1 MVDEMLELLIVI
13 VGERH
18 VPGIGCIDEQQR
30 LTKELIQQLSIK
42 PFSHSELTK
51 TLSDSQQEDLEQVIH
66 KVADFQKPLSS
77 DKKGVYVLRP
87 EFYDE
92 YNMFFYHYTK
102 EEKSRSE
109 EMHRTRRKDAK
120 QLDCCPPPKLPK
132 LTAAFE
138 MLTNLL
144 QCDVMLLVMQTV
156 LKRSLD
162 LKARCFTD
170 SHLQKVLHLIGYALH
185 EQASGNYEFFTFSD
199 RSLKWNL
206 LPLIEELVNSPR
218 VEVHRDLLLW
228 TIRRFKALQQSSD
241 GNASSSAQND
251 MQGEEPATVDELTAE
266 AELNEKQQRAKL
278 AAQRRA
284 QIMAQMQNAQK
295 SFMTT
300 NADLFRTSTK
310 SETQP
315 DDEEAAGSGGSGA
328 AMDWQED
335 AVVENR
341 IVPCLGPDR
350 PHTIVPHQDFICI
363 LCSEESIVDRNSP
376 CMVYSAFVQTSKVIT
391 HPNDMVASPH
401 VNSCGHVMHATCWTK
416 YFQNEAIK
424 ESRRPNRIRAPGT
437 FHIEKNEF
445 LCPLCRCLSNVVL
458 PIATSLSHYTSEPM
472 AAEDVSED
480 GSGSEAAVP
489 DSWSTLML
497 EKMSPIPEELS
508 EQPKVTPPSTPI
520 KSPAPGTDDA
530 NTPPEHSSP
539 ERTHQPSPPPI
550 DFSSWLK
557 VMKKLTFTLKNI
569 DQFVEFTE
577 DLVFLTNFLP
587 DLKPIVTEFAPFE
600 SFRAITPLVPRHS
613 IATELTKY
621 INEFIET
628 TRTVAPFPYAAETSE
643 PYLVSWLSLA
653 YTISSQ
659 EMWLRALDK
668 PLKGHMSIRQTSCM
682 QGLVRCCGLLSV
694 CATPYLAGKLNVHM
708 RSLLDSML
716 FDQETSAVEWD
727 VFKMMVSLV
736 FMVPAV
742 LYVRSNECSV
752 PSGNLL
758 EFYLLRLTFAINV
771 AKILMLHDENA
782 DDDHESQHHVEDVEM
797 ADVSNAA
804 DTNNDAIVAFYRK
817 YNFFATEATK
827 SGMSRSRLVKAI
839 HGGSEIFL
847 RRSSL
852 LFHYMT
858 DVEMPDEMQAR
869 DGSTFEVMCAYLGLS
884 SDLDSYFEAGSEIL
898 DVMQSMAERKFND
911 RFRQRIGSPSG
922 DADPSANSSSTPT
935 AVARAALRSVM
946 VPCITPISNFVRL
959 PDDYSDL
966 INSVCHFTCPNNSN
980 DDTRNPTMCL
990 VCGEILCSMT
1000 YCCQTSVDNSMVG
1013 ACTAHT
1019 LSCGA
1024 GTGVFLRIRD
1034 CEVLLL
1040 GYNKGCF
1047 MAAPYLDE
1055 YGESDQGLRRG
1066 NALRLCR
1073 DRLHKLHLMWLTHCM
1088 HENIARLAETSN
1100 SMVLTQWQRM

>member
-1 MVDEMLELLIVI
+1 MNTLINPEEDSIRQVINMVDEMLELLIVI

-18 VPGIGCIDEQQR
+18 VPGIGCVDEKQR

-66 KVADFQKPLSS
+66 TVADFQKPINT
-77 DKKGVYVLRP
+77 DKKGVYVLRA

-185 EQASGNYEFFTFSD
+185 EQASGNYEFFTFSE
-199 RSLKWNL
+199 RSVKWKL
-206 LPLIEELVNSPR
+206 LPLIEELVSSAR

-228 TIRRFKALQQSSD
+228 TIRRFKALQQTSGD
-241 GNASSSAQND
+241 SSAVPMD
-251 MQGEEPATVDELTAE
+251 MQGEESVAVDDNTAE
-266 AELNEKQQRAKL
+266 AELVEKQLRAKM

-300 NADLFRTSTK
+300 NAEMFRTSTK

-315 DDEEAAGSGGSGA
+315 DDDEASGSGSG

-335 AVVENR
+335 SVVMENR

-350 PHTIVPHQDFICI
+350 PHTAVPYQDFICI
-363 LCSEESIVDRNSP
+363 LCSEESIVDRDSP

-424 ESRRPNRIRAPGT
+424 ESRRPNRLRSPGT

-458 PIATSLSHYTSEPM
+458 PITTSLSHYTSEKVT
-472 AAEDVSED
+472 EVVKEEGED
-480 GSGSEAAVP
+480 GKASADP
-489 DSWSTLML
+489 DSWSVLMT
-497 EKMSPIPEELS
+497 ENMCP
-508 EQPKVTPPSTPI
+508 
-520 KSPAPGTDDA
+520 D
-530 NTPPEHSSP
+530 PPEGSSEP
-539 ERTHQPSPPPI
+539 MSTSPVKPATTAKPNETSNPVASSAGLTPPPPI
-550 DFSSWLK
+550 DFDSWLK

-569 DQFVEFTE
+569 DQFAEFTE
-577 DLVFLTNFLP
+577 DLTHLSVYLP
-587 DLKPIVTEFAPFE
+587 DLQPIVSEFAAFD
-600 SFRAITPLVPRHS
+600 SFRIITPIVPRHS
-613 IATELTKY
+613 IANELTKH
-621 INEFIET
+621 ITEFIET

-653 YTISSQ
+653 YTIASQ

-682 QGLVRCCGLLSV
+682 QGLVRCCGLLSI
-694 CATPYLAGKLNVHM
+694 CATRDIAAKLNVHM
-708 RSLLDSML
+708 RSLLDSMF
-716 FDQETSAVEWD
+716 FDEETSAVEWD

-736 FMVPAV
+736 FMAPAV
-742 LYVRSNECSV
+742 LYVKTNECSV

-758 EFYLLRLTFAINV
+758 EFYLLRLTFAIHL
-771 AKILMLHDENA
+771 AKILMLHDEP
-782 DDDHESQHHVEDVEM
+782 DEQQREDVEM
-797 ADVSNAA
+797 ADFDVETE
-804 DTNNDAIVAFYRK
+804 DVIVAFYRK
-817 YNFFATEATK
+817 HNFFATEATK
-827 SGMSRSRLVKAI
+827 NGITRSRLIKAI
-839 HGGSEIFL
+839 RSGSEIFL
-847 RRSSL
+847 RRSTL
-852 LFHYMT
+852 LFYYMT
-858 DVEMPDEMQAR
+858 DIEMPDEMEQR

-884 SDLDSYFEAGSEIL
+884 SDLDSYFEPKSEL
-898 DVMQSMAERKFND
+898 LAVMQSMAERKFND
-911 RFRQRIGSPSG
+911 RFRQRSSSSCDSTTGETSPS
-922 DADPSANSSSTPT
+922 

-946 VPCITPISNFVRL
+946 VPCITPISSFVRL

-966 INSVCHFTCPNNSN
+966 INSVCQFTCPNNSN

-1000 YCCQTSVDNSMVG
+1000 YCCQTSVDDSMVG

-1019 LSCGA
+1019 MTCGA
-1024 GTGVFLRIRD
+1024 GTGVFLRIRE
-1034 CEVLLL
+1034 CEMLLL

-1088 HENIARLAETSN
+1088 HENIARLTETSN
-1100 SMVLTQWQRM
+1100 SMTMPQWHRM